1 MNSNI
6 HLLQLNALDL
16 IKKYNKKCKKKSVN
30 INLSPFCDFVT
41 WADCVGNEKIKLLQK
56 FFYKFLVLKNII
68 KGIFFVGI
76 NSNYKL
82 KSFKRNII
90 NVENIIYSYCS
101 KGDFNKKGE
110 FYDKY
115 FNFKSSR
122 SDKTIFFLI
131 SLDNFIPKNS
141 NNTYIIYKER
151 NNYNLIYIFK
161 KFLKK
166 IFKKNFFHTFN
177 YTYNFSEICANYF
190 KSVFKNDQFNLY
202 IPYENR
208 PHQNSII
215 EVTKKFQK
223 KITFSVTTTELQ
235 NHFN

>member
-1 MNSNI
+1 MI
-6 HLLQLNALDL
+6 LLL
-16 IKKYNKKCKKKSVN
+16 
-30 INLSPFCDFVT
+30 

-56 FFYKFLVLKNII
+56 NSFISFSYLKNII

-131 SLDNFIPKNS
+131 SLDNYIPKNS

-161 KFLKK
+161 EFLKK
-166 IFKKNFFHTFN
+166 KSFKKNFFIPLTTHIIFQK
-177 YTYNFSEICANYF
+177 FVQIIS
-190 KSVFKNDQFNLY
+190 NLFLKM
-202 IPYENR
+202 I
-208 PHQNSII
+208 NSIFTYLMKTDHI
-215 EVTKKFQK
+215 
-223 KITFSVTTTELQ
+223 KIL
-235 NHFN
+235 